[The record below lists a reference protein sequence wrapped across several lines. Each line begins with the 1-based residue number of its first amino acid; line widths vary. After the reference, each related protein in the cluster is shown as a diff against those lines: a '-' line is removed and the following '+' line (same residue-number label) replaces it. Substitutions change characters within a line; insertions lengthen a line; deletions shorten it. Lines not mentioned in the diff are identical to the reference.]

1 MIAHFSTHDD
11 DGNNKLRPIVIWIA
25 THPST
30 SSMTAE
36 SAHNVSPEIL
46 SLLKANGGNAAGG
59 RRRVWWASLA
69 GQGNPS
75 QVVY

>member
-1 MIAHFSTHDD
+1 
-11 DGNNKLRPIVIWIA
+11 
-25 THPST
+25 
-30 SSMTAE
+30 MTAE
-36 SAHNVSPEIL
+36 NVHNVSPEIL

-59 RRRVWWASLA
+59 WQRVWWVSLA